1 MRSPVTTPSKKQ
13 AQYRRNKPG
22 RDVRGYHACE
32 SGIVEIMKQDM
43 TRLADEGVKYIQV
56 DAPRYSYYLDP
67 K

>member
-1 MRSPVTTPSKKQ
+1 
-13 AQYRRNKPG
+13 
-22 RDVRGYHACE
+22 
-32 SGIVEIMKQDM
+32 MKQDM